1 MDFVSIVIV
10 NYNGAHHLRDCLDS
24 LKSVDYPEDRFE
36 VIVFDNGSTDDSI
49 PVIKKTWPTVRIIE
63 NPSNI
68 GFAPPHRIVSSLC
81 KGDTLA
87 FLNNDMKVDKKWIR
101 KGIALLDPSDGVVCA
116 SSKILSWKGEHIDFY
131 GGSLQ
136 YLGYADQLKDVT
148 KENGGDILFPCGGS
162 MFIKKDVFLEAGCFD
177 DDYFAIFEDVDLGW
191 RLWVM
196 GYRVVM
202 APDSIVYHK
211 GHGTLDSRKE
221 EKKRFLMHRNALM
234 TIIKNYDGEHLKK
247 ILPLA
252 LILAVKRALLF
263 LGVEKKEFYFWEDR
277 DFKHPPQN
285 NYKEACLHLAALD
298 DVFESFEKVMG
309 KRADVQAKRKRD
321 DSEIFPLFK
330 DPFRNI
336 MGYKEYLWEEV
347 SLFGNFNLDAV
358 FQCDEDYGKRVGEG
372 IYQARETL
380 ESLIERI
387 QRISFETNT
396 PVSSDTDKRHL
407 VRKFYKNLKEKGIG
421 PTVKKAVDY
430 LRRKLR

>member
-1 MDFVSIVIV
+1 
-10 NYNGAHHLRDCLDS
+10 
-24 LKSVDYPEDRFE
+24 VDYPKNSFE

-49 PVIKKTWPTVRIIE
+49 PVIKKIWPAVRIIE
-63 NPSNI
+63 NPGNI
-68 GFAPPHRIVSSLC
+68 GFAPPHRIASGLC

-87 FLNNDMKVDKKWIR
+87 FLNNDMKVDKNWLR
-101 KGIALLDPSDGVVCA
+101 KGIALLDPSVGVVCA
-116 SSKILSWKGEHIDFY
+116 SSKILSWNGKHIDFY

-148 KENGGDILFPCGGS
+148 KENGGDVLFPCGGA

-191 RLWVM
+191 RLRVM

-211 GHGTLDSRKE
+211 GHGTLDSKKE

-234 TIIKNYDGEHLKK
+234 TIIKNYDAENLKK

-277 DFKHPPQN
+277 EFTQPRQN

-298 DVFESFEKVMG
+298 DVFESFEKIMG
-309 KRADVQAKRKRD
+309 KRAEVQAKRKRD

-347 SLFGNFNLDAV
+347 SLFGNFNLAAV

-372 IYQARETL
+372 IYQARKTL
-380 ESLIERI
+380 ASLLKQIEK
-387 QRISFETNT
+387 ISSETNT
-396 PVSSDTDKRHL
+396 PVSSDTDKKPL

-421 PTVKKAVDY
+421 PTVKKTGDY
-430 LRRKLR
+430 LLKRLR